1 MCKTHIGSQGMIMN
15 DSKTNWN
22 NPNDLRVPPP
32 LMAKVMKNFH
42 IFFLT
47 TSLIPLSTIITEG
60 GSRPGAAMTSRPCNL
75 QFAHAAPRRYCL
87 PIGHQFQIL
96 LMFKWSKK
104 DANWPVSASVCDT
117 KWKSPPQKKTQIS
130 FWCLFCVL
138 SLISLPHSLATLNQH
153 PMIRL
158 CLTPIVVAIPV
169 DHFYC
174 KLRPG
179 FEGS

>member
-60 GSRPGAAMTSRPCNL
+60 GSRPGAAMTSQPCNL

-87 PIGHQFQIL
+87 PIGPQFQIL

-104 DANWPVSASVCDT
+104 DENWPVSASVCDT
-117 KWKSPPQKKTQIS
+117 KWKYPHPPKQNIRKIMMFILHFRLNFSHSFFGYIESTSQESFIS
-130 FWCLFCVL
+130 YTCSYRNPCR
-138 SLISLPHSLATLNQH
+138 P
-153 PMIRL
+153 RL
-158 CLTPIVVAIPV
+158 L
-169 DHFYC
+169 
-174 KLRPG
+174 
-179 FEGS
+179 